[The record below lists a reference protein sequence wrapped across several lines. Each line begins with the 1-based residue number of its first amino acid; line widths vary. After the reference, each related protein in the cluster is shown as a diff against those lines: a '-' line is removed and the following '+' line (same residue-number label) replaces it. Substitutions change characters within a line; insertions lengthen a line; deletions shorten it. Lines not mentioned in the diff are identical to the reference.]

1 MWILIG
7 SDYFNTNHIAVIRP
21 VGNGDDQTVIF
32 TPGQSSVADGFLV
45 DVDTDSVFEIVRD
58 SRIMELAQMIRDEH
72 DESDADS
79 DSDHLGPMLVE
90 RAQDQPD

>member
-7 SDYFNTNHIAVIRP
+7 DDYFNTDHIAVIRP
-21 VGNGDDQTVIF
+21 VDNGDDQTVIF
-32 TPGQSSVADGFLV
+32 TPGQSSISDGFLV

-58 SRIMELAQMIRDEH
+58 SRIMELAQMMRDEH
-72 DESDADS
+72 DESDAGP

-90 RAQDQPD
+90 RAQN